1 MNIDQRI
8 TMVVL
13 GLTLCIGIALTG
25 ILIEE
30 HFN

>member
-1 MNIDQRI
+1 
-8 TMVVL
+8 MVVL
-13 GLTLCIGIALTG
+13 GLTLCIGIARTG